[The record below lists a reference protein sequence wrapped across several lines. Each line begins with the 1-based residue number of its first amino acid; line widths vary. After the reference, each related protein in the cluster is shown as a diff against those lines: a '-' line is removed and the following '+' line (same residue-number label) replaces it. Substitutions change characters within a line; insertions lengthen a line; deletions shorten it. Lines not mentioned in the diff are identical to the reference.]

1 MSGTPLFSPPEALI
15 GPATAG
21 ARLLPYRGAWP
32 RISPEAFIAD
42 GTVVIG
48 DVEIADGVGVWF
60 NCVIRGDEHAV
71 RIGARSNIQ
80 DGTVIHVH
88 SLKQGTYIG
97 ADVTVGH
104 MALLHACTLEDGAF
118 VGMGA
123 VVLDEA
129 LVEGRGMLAA
139 GAMLTPGKR
148 VPAGELWAGR
158 PARFARKLTPEET
171 AGMDVTIETYLAR
184 AREYLRT
191 RREAAETG
199 S

>member
-1 MSGTPLFSPPEALI
+1 MSTSAPIFEPPEHLV

-21 ARLLPYRGAWP
+21 SRLLPYRGQWP
-32 RISPEAFIAD
+32 RISPEAYVAD

-48 DVEIADGVGVWF
+48 DVEIAEDVGIWF
-60 NCVIRGDEHAV
+60 NCVLRGDEQAI
-71 RIGARSNIQ
+71 RIGARTNIQ

-88 SLKQGTYIG
+88 SLKQGTTIG

-104 MALLHACTLEDGAF
+104 MALLHACTLEEGAF

-129 LVEGRGMLAA
+129 VVEGRGMLAA
-139 GAMLTPGKR
+139 GAMLTPRKR

-158 PARFARKLTPEET
+158 PARFARKLTEDEI
-171 AGMDVTIETYLAR
+171 ADMDVTIENYAKR
-184 AREYLRT
+184 AKEYLRA
-191 RREAAETG
+191 RREG
-199 S
+199 R